1 MRFGA
6 NLPLAAF
13 GDHEFSARELAAYAA
28 RAEELGFAVL
38 AANDHL
44 VFTRPWLDCLTSLA
58 AVVTSTQAIKLM
70 TTIALPVV
78 RGPVQLAKALTTL
91 GTLSDGRVVAGV
103 GPGSHRGDYEA
114 AGVDFEERW
123 PRFDEAVR
131 ALRHLLG
138 ADPDP
143 WSGRFYQTANIDL
156 EPKPKAE
163 ARIPIWVGSWGSDIG
178 LKRVAQLADGWLASA
193 YNTDPQKFADGRHR
207 LDELLISSGRN
218 AEPFPNAIATMF
230 FHITDS
236 RSEADR
242 VTRLVAA
249 FLNRDEEVIRE
260 HLLIGSWEDSAAK
273 VAAFR
278 NAGAQTMLVWPVE
291 DELEQLEKF
300 RARIMDAVV

>member
-13 GDHEFSARELAAYAA
+13 GDHDVSARELAAYAS

-44 VFTRPWLDCLTSLA
+44 VFTRPWLDSLTSLA
-58 AVVTSTQAIKLM
+58 AVVTSTQDIKLM

-78 RGPVQLAKALTTL
+78 RGPVQLAKALSTIAA
-91 GTLSDGRVVAGV
+91 LSDGRVVAGL

-123 PRFDEAVR
+123 PRFEEAVR
-131 ALRHLLG
+131 VLRHLLG

-143 WSGRFYQTANIDL
+143 WSGRFYRTVNIDL
-156 EPKPKAE
+156 EPKPKAP
-163 ARIPIWVGSWGSDIG
+163 IPIWIGSWGSDVG
-178 LKRVAQLADGWLASA
+178 LKRVARLADGWLASA
-193 YNTDPQKFADGRHR
+193 YNTDPQAFAVGRHR
-207 LDELLISSGRN
+207 LDELLVTSGRN
-218 AEPFPNAIATMF
+218 VDSFPNAIATMF
-230 FHITDS
+230 FHLTDS

-249 FLNRDEEVIRE
+249 FLNRSEDAIRE
-260 HLLIGSWEDSAAK
+260 HLLIGSWEDAAVK
-273 VAAFR
+273 VEAFR
-278 NAGAQTMLVWPVE
+278 DAGAQTMLLWPVE

-300 RARIMDAVV
+300 RVRIMDAVV

>member
-13 GDHEFSARELAAYAA
+13 GDHDVSARELAAYAS

-44 VFTRPWLDCLTSLA
+44 VFTRPWLDSLTSLA
-58 AVVTSTQAIKLM
+58 AVVTSTQDIKLM
-70 TTIALPVV
+70 TTIALPIV
-78 RGPVQLAKALTTL
+78 RGPVQLAKALSTIAA
-91 GTLSDGRVVAGV
+91 LSDGRVVAGL

-123 PRFDEAVR
+123 PRFEEAVR
-131 ALRHLLG
+131 VLRHLLG

-143 WSGRFYQTANIDL
+143 WSGRFYRTVNIDL
-156 EPKPKAE
+156 EPKPKAP
-163 ARIPIWVGSWGSDIG
+163 IPIWIGSWGSDVG
-178 LKRVAQLADGWLASA
+178 LKRVARLADGWLASA
-193 YNTDPQKFADGRHR
+193 YNTDPQLFAVGRHR
-207 LDELLISSGRN
+207 LDELLVTSGRN
-218 AEPFPNAIATMF
+218 VDSFPNAIATMF

-249 FLNRDEEVIRE
+249 FLNRSEDAIRE
-260 HLLIGSWEDSAAK
+260 HLLIGSWEDAAAK

-278 NAGAQTMLVWPVE
+278 DAGAQTMLVWPVE

-300 RARIMDAVV
+300 RVRIMDAVV

>member
-6 NLPLAAF
+6 HLPLAAF
-13 GDHEFSARELAAYAA
+13 GDHEVSARELAAYAA

-44 VFTRPWLDCLTSLA
+44 VFTRPWLDSLTSLA
-58 AVVTSTQAIKLM
+58 AVVTSTQDIKLM

-78 RGPVQLAKALTTL
+78 RGPVQLAKALSTIAA
-91 GTLSDGRVVAGV
+91 LSEGRVVAGL

-131 ALRHLLG
+131 VLRHLLG

-143 WSGRFYQTANIDL
+143 WSGRFYRTVNIDL
-156 EPKPKAE
+156 EPKPKT
-163 ARIPIWVGSWGSDIG
+163 RIPIWIGSWGSDVG
-178 LKRVAQLADGWLASA
+178 LKRVARLADGWLASA
-193 YNTDPQKFADGRHR
+193 YNTDPQLFAVGRHR
-207 LDELLISSGRN
+207 LDELLVTSGRN
-218 AEPFPNAIATMF
+218 VDSFPNAIATMF
-230 FHITDS
+230 FHLTDS

-249 FLNRDEEVIRE
+249 FLNRSEDAIRE
-260 HLLIGSWEDSAAK
+260 HLLIGSWENAAAK

-278 NAGAQTMLVWPVE
+278 YAGAQTILVWPVE

-300 RARIMDAVV
+300 RVRIMDAVV

>member
-13 GDHEFSARELAAYAA
+13 GDHDVSARELAAYAS

-44 VFTRPWLDCLTSLA
+44 VFTRPWLDSLTSLA
-58 AVVTSTQAIKLM
+58 AVVTSTQDIKLM

-78 RGPVQLAKALTTL
+78 RGPVQLAKALSTIAA
-91 GTLSDGRVVAGV
+91 LSDGRVVAGL

-123 PRFDEAVR
+123 PRFEEAVR
-131 ALRHLLG
+131 VLRHLLG

-143 WSGRFYQTANIDL
+143 WSGRFYRTVNIDL
-156 EPKPKAE
+156 EPKPKA
-163 ARIPIWVGSWGSDIG
+163 RIPIWIGSWGSDVG
-178 LKRVAQLADGWLASA
+178 LKRVARLADGWLASA
-193 YNTDPQKFADGRHR
+193 YNTDPQAFAVGRHR
-207 LDELLISSGRN
+207 LDELLVTSGRN
-218 AEPFPNAIATMF
+218 VDSFPNAIATMF

-249 FLNRDEEVIRE
+249 FLNRSEDAIRE
-260 HLLIGSWEDSAAK
+260 HLLIGSWEDAAVK
-273 VAAFR
+273 VEAFR
-278 NAGAQTMLVWPVE
+278 DAGAQTMLLWPVE

-300 RARIMDAVV
+300 RVRIMDAVV

>member
-13 GDHEFSARELAAYAA
+13 GDHDVSARELAAYAS

-44 VFTRPWLDCLTSLA
+44 VFTRPWLDSLTSLA
-58 AVVTSTQAIKLM
+58 AVVTSTQDIKLM

-78 RGPVQLAKALTTL
+78 RGPVQLAKALSTIAA
-91 GTLSDGRVVAGV
+91 LSDGRVVAGL

-114 AGVDFEERW
+114 VGVDFEERW
-123 PRFDEAVR
+123 PRFEEAVR
-131 ALRHLLG
+131 VLRHLLG

-143 WSGRFYQTANIDL
+143 WSGRFYRTVNIDL
-156 EPKPKAE
+156 EPKPKA
-163 ARIPIWVGSWGSDIG
+163 RIPIWIGSWGSDVG
-178 LKRVAQLADGWLASA
+178 LKRVARLADGWLASA
-193 YNTDPQKFADGRHR
+193 YNTDPQLFAVGRHR
-207 LDELLISSGRN
+207 LDELLVTSGRN
-218 AEPFPNAIATMF
+218 VDSFPNAIATMF
-230 FHITDS
+230 FHLTDS

-249 FLNRDEEVIRE
+249 FLNRSEDAIRE
-260 HLLIGSWEDSAAK
+260 HLLIGSWEDAAVK
-273 VAAFR
+273 VEAFR
-278 NAGAQTMLVWPVE
+278 DAGAQTMLLWPVE

-300 RARIMDAVV
+300 RVRIMDAVV

>member
-13 GDHEFSARELAAYAA
+13 GDHDVSARELAAYAS

-44 VFTRPWLDCLTSLA
+44 VFTRPWLDSLTSLA
-58 AVVTSTQAIKLM
+58 AVVTSTQDIKLM

-78 RGPVQLAKALTTL
+78 RGPVQLAKALSTIAA
-91 GTLSDGRVVAGV
+91 LSDGRVVAGL

-114 AGVDFEERW
+114 VGVDFEERW
-123 PRFDEAVR
+123 PRFEEAVR
-131 ALRHLLG
+131 VLRHLLG

-143 WSGRFYQTANIDL
+143 WSGRFYRTVNIDL
-156 EPKPKAE
+156 EPKPKA
-163 ARIPIWVGSWGSDIG
+163 RIPIWIGSWGSDVG
-178 LKRVAQLADGWLASA
+178 LKRVARLADGWLASA
-193 YNTDPQKFADGRHR
+193 YNTDPQLFAVGRHR
-207 LDELLISSGRN
+207 LDELLVTSGRN
-218 AEPFPNAIATMF
+218 VDSFPNAIATMF

-249 FLNRDEEVIRE
+249 FLNRSEDAIRE
-260 HLLIGSWEDSAAK
+260 HLLIGSWERRRGEGGGVSG
-273 VAAFR
+273 R
-278 NAGAQTMLVWPVE
+278 
-291 DELEQLEKF
+291 
-300 RARIMDAVV
+300 RC

>member
-13 GDHEFSARELAAYAA
+13 GDHDVSARELAAYAS

-44 VFTRPWLDCLTSLA
+44 VFTRPWLDSLTSLA
-58 AVVTSTQAIKLM
+58 AVVTSTQDIKLM

-78 RGPVQLAKALTTL
+78 RGPVQLAKALSTIAA
-91 GTLSDGRVVAGV
+91 LSDGRVVAGL

-123 PRFDEAVR
+123 PRFEEAVR
-131 ALRHLLG
+131 VLRHLLG

-143 WSGRFYQTANIDL
+143 WSGRFYRTVNIDL
-156 EPKPKAE
+156 EPKPKAP
-163 ARIPIWVGSWGSDIG
+163 IPIWIGSWGSDVG
-178 LKRVAQLADGWLASA
+178 LKRVARLADGWLASA
-193 YNTDPQKFADGRHR
+193 YNTDPQAFAVGRHR
-207 LDELLISSGRN
+207 LDELLVTSGRN
-218 AEPFPNAIATMF
+218 VDSFPNAIATMF

-249 FLNRDEEVIRE
+249 FLNRSEDAIRE
-260 HLLIGSWEDSAAK
+260 HLLIGSWEDAAVK
-273 VAAFR
+273 VEAFR
-278 NAGAQTMLVWPVE
+278 DAGAQTMLLWPVE

-300 RARIMDAVV
+300 RVRIMDAVV

>member
-13 GDHEFSARELAAYAA
+13 GNHDVSARELAAYAS

-44 VFTRPWLDCLTSLA
+44 VFTRPWLDSLTSLA
-58 AVVTSTQAIKLM
+58 AVVTSTQDIKLM

-78 RGPVQLAKALTTL
+78 RGPVQLAKALSTIAA
-91 GTLSDGRVVAGV
+91 LSDGRVVAGL

-123 PRFDEAVR
+123 PRFEEAVR
-131 ALRHLLG
+131 VLRQLLG

-143 WSGRFYQTANIDL
+143 WSGRFYRTVNIDL
-156 EPKPKAE
+156 EPKPKA
-163 ARIPIWVGSWGSDIG
+163 RIPIWIGSWGSDVG
-178 LKRVAQLADGWLASA
+178 LKRVARLADGWLASA
-193 YNTDPQKFADGRHR
+193 YNTDPQLFAVGRHR
-207 LDELLISSGRN
+207 LDELLVTSGRN
-218 AEPFPNAIATMF
+218 VDSFPNAIATMF

-249 FLNRDEEVIRE
+249 FLNRSEDAIRE
-260 HLLIGSWEDSAAK
+260 HLLIGSWEDAAVK
-273 VAAFR
+273 VEAFR
-278 NAGAQTMLVWPVE
+278 DAGAQTMLLWPVE

-300 RARIMDAVV
+300 RVRIMDAVV

>member
-13 GDHEFSARELAAYAA
+13 GDHDVSARELAAYAS

-44 VFTRPWLDCLTSLA
+44 VFTRPWLDSLTSLA
-58 AVVTSTQAIKLM
+58 AVVTSTQDIKLM

-78 RGPVQLAKALTTL
+78 RGPVQLAKALSTIAA
-91 GTLSDGRVVAGV
+91 LSDGRVVAGL

-123 PRFDEAVR
+123 PRFEEAVR
-131 ALRHLLG
+131 VLRQLLG

-143 WSGRFYQTANIDL
+143 WSGRFYRTVNIDL
-156 EPKPKAE
+156 EPKPKA
-163 ARIPIWVGSWGSDIG
+163 RIPIWIGSWGSDVG
-178 LKRVAQLADGWLASA
+178 LKRVARLADGWLASA
-193 YNTDPQKFADGRHR
+193 YNTDPQLFAVGRHR
-207 LDELLISSGRN
+207 LDELLVTSGRN
-218 AEPFPNAIATMF
+218 VDSFPNAIATMF

-249 FLNRDEEVIRE
+249 FLNRSEDAIRE
-260 HLLIGSWEDSAAK
+260 HLLIGSWEDAAVK
-273 VAAFR
+273 VEAFR
-278 NAGAQTMLVWPVE
+278 DAGAQTMLLWPVE

-300 RARIMDAVV
+300 RVRIMDGV

>member
-13 GDHEFSARELAAYAA
+13 GDHDVSARELAAYAS

-44 VFTRPWLDCLTSLA
+44 VFTRPWLDSLTSLA
-58 AVVTSTQAIKLM
+58 AVVTSTQDIKLM

-78 RGPVQLAKALTTL
+78 RGPVQLAKALSTIAA
-91 GTLSDGRVVAGV
+91 LSDGRVVAGL

-123 PRFDEAVR
+123 PRFEEAVR
-131 ALRHLLG
+131 VLRQLLG

-143 WSGRFYQTANIDL
+143 WSGRFYRTVNIDL
-156 EPKPKAE
+156 EPKPKAP
-163 ARIPIWVGSWGSDIG
+163 IPIWIGSWGSDVG
-178 LKRVAQLADGWLASA
+178 LKRVARLADGWLASA
-193 YNTDPQKFADGRHR
+193 YNTDPQLFAVGRHR
-207 LDELLISSGRN
+207 LDELLVTSGRN
-218 AEPFPNAIATMF
+218 VDSFPNAIATMF

-242 VTRLVAA
+242 VTRMVAA
-249 FLNRDEEVIRE
+249 FLNRSEEVIRE
-260 HLLIGSWEDSAAK
+260 HLLIGSWEDAAVK
-273 VAAFR
+273 VEAFR
-278 NAGAQTMLVWPVE
+278 DAGAQTMLLWPVE
-291 DELEQLEKF
+291 NELEQLGKF
-300 RARIMDAVV
+300 RARIMDGV

>member
-1 MRFGA
+1 MQFGA

-13 GDHEFSARELAAYAA
+13 GGHEVSARDLAAYAA

-44 VFTRPWLDCLTSLA
+44 VFTRPWLDSMTSLA
-58 AVVTSTQAIKLM
+58 AVVASTQAIELM

-91 GTLSDGRVVAGV
+91 ATLADGRVIAGV

-143 WSGRFYQTANIDL
+143 WSGRFYSTVNIDL
-156 EPKPKAE
+156 EPKPKAP
-163 ARIPIWVGSWGSDIG
+163 IPIWVGSWGSDIG
-178 LKRVAQLADGWLASA
+178 LKRVARLADGWLASA
-193 YNTDPQKFADGRHR
+193 YNTDPQKFADCRHR
-207 LDELLISSGRN
+207 LDELLVASGRN
-218 AEPFPNAIATMF
+218 GDSFPNAIATMF

-249 FLNRDEEVIRE
+249 FLNRSEEVIRE

-278 NAGAQTMLVWPVE
+278 DAGAQTILVWPVE

-300 RARIMDAVV
+300 RIRIMDVVV

>member
-13 GDHEFSARELAAYAA
+13 GDHDVSARDLAAYAS

-44 VFTRPWLDCLTSLA
+44 VFTRPWLDSLTSLA
-58 AVVTSTQAIKLM
+58 AVVTSTQDIKLM

-78 RGPVQLAKALTTL
+78 RGPVQLAKALSTIAA
-91 GTLSDGRVVAGV
+91 LSDGRVVAGL

-123 PRFDEAVR
+123 PRFEEAVR
-131 ALRHLLG
+131 VLRHLLG

-143 WSGRFYQTANIDL
+143 WSGRFYRTVNIDL
-156 EPKPKAE
+156 EPKPKAP
-163 ARIPIWVGSWGSDIG
+163 IPIWIGSWGSDVG
-178 LKRVAQLADGWLASA
+178 LKRVARLADGWLASA
-193 YNTDPQKFADGRHR
+193 YNTDPQLFAVGRHR
-207 LDELLISSGRN
+207 LDELLVTSGRN
-218 AEPFPNAIATMF
+218 VDSFPNAIATMF

-249 FLNRDEEVIRE
+249 FLNRSEDAIRE
-260 HLLIGSWEDSAAK
+260 HLLIGSWEDAAVK
-273 VAAFR
+273 VEAFR
-278 NAGAQTMLVWPVE
+278 DAGAQTMLVWPVE

-300 RARIMDAVV
+300 RVRIMDAVV

>member
-13 GDHEFSARELAAYAA
+13 GDHDVSARELAAYAS

-44 VFTRPWLDCLTSLA
+44 VFTRPWLDSLTSLA
-58 AVVTSTQAIKLM
+58 AVVTSTQDIKLM

-78 RGPVQLAKALTTL
+78 RGPVQLAKALSTIAA
-91 GTLSDGRVVAGV
+91 LSDGRVVAGL

-123 PRFDEAVR
+123 PRFEEAVR
-131 ALRHLLG
+131 VLRQLLG

-143 WSGRFYQTANIDL
+143 WSGRFYRTVNIDL
-156 EPKPKAE
+156 EPKPKAP
-163 ARIPIWVGSWGSDIG
+163 IPIWIGSWGSDVG
-178 LKRVAQLADGWLASA
+178 LKRVARLADGWLASA
-193 YNTDPQKFADGRHR
+193 YNTDPQAFAVGRHR
-207 LDELLISSGRN
+207 LDELLVTSGRN
-218 AEPFPNAIATMF
+218 VDSFPNAIATMF
-230 FHITDS
+230 FHLTDS

-249 FLNRDEEVIRE
+249 FLNRSEDAIRE
-260 HLLIGSWEDSAAK
+260 HLLIGSWEDAAAK

-278 NAGAQTMLVWPVE
+278 DAGAQTMLVWPVE

-300 RARIMDAVV
+300 RVRIMDAVV